1 MSGGVACAACSPRA
15 CRSSW
20 SAASPPPPWASRWSC
35 ARSRRWPFCPC
46 ALPAC
51 RRSPHSVAWEGVE
64 VPSADRRLQP
74 RRKARQVRAELPRER
89 ILTAA
94 AHVFTEYGYAA
105 GTTNRIA
112 EQARISIGSLYQYF
126 PNKDA
131 ILAQLLIRHI
141 DRGTWAEA
149 DRLDLSPGALR
160 ETVQALVRDAIDRHG
175 RIRTAQIRD
184 LLSRHPDVRVGD
196 VGTAADLILFTIE
209 MNTHK
214 LMAAPSAVPVD
225 TFATELVD
233 MVTRYL
239 RGDCNRRIPGSGRG
253 TYRAGGPAGLAA
265 GPHQRPS
272 LVILRE
278 TQRPEL
284 RGTRS

>member
-1 MSGGVACAACSPRA
+1 M
-15 CRSSW
+15 
-20 SAASPPPPWASRWSC
+20 
-35 ARSRRWPFCPC
+35 
-46 ALPAC
+46 
-51 RRSPHSVAWEGVE
+51 
-64 VPSADRRLQP
+64 PSADRRLQP